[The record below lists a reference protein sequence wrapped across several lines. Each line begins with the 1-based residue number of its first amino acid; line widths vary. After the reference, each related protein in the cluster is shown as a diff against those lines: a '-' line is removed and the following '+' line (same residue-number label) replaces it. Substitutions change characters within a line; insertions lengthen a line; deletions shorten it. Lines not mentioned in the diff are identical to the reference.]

1 MTATSSNRMTRH
13 PPRTRD
19 HPPVTPIGVKW
30 DADLFKP
37 KSPLY
42 RRMLMNHCGPMRRT
56 HNIFELYL
64 IGWNILWIKFDPIST
79 ERLFWHW
86 TWAAVGY
93 RIVYSVPT
101 IPEAHVLLP
110 LTYALLFFLSSFPI
124 FSALGVQLRFP
135 IIWTHTSVHGLFF
148 PIPSSIFLEILL
160 KEKKNVTIFAPDKAT
175 EFIHSFSVSHGSE
188 TYKWVSWLDKKLS
201 LWEAASSMC

>member
-1 MTATSSNRMTRH
+1 MS
-13 PPRTRD
+13 
-19 HPPVTPIGVKW
+19 
-30 DADLFKP
+30 
-37 KSPLY
+37 
-42 RRMLMNHCGPMRRT
+42 HCGPMRRT
-56 HNIFELYL
+56 HNIFQLYL
-64 IGWNILWIKFDPIST
+64 IGWNILWIKSWPIST

-101 IPEAHVLLP
+101 IPEAHILLP

-148 PIPSSIFLEILL
+148 SIPSSFLEILL
-160 KEKKNVTIFAPDKAT
+160 KERKRHHFCTRPP
-175 EFIHSFSVSHGSE
+175 FIQSDRIYSLFFGR
-188 TYKWVSWLDKKLS
+188 SWFRNI
-201 LWEAASSMC
+201 